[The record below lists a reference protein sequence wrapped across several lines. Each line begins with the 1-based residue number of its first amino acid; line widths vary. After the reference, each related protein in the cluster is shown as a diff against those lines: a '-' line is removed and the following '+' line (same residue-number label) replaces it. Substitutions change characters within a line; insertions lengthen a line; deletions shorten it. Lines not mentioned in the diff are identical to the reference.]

1 MNKHSFKDI
10 SAVALKKLGKGNYQ
24 VDSIFHVSSYYVVQ
38 YTIKGNK
45 KTIDNPFIKVSYP
58 PKPGSQPIVSFVA
71 PPMDFAGWKRRI
83 ELKEK

>member
-1 MNKHSFKDI
+1 MNKHSFEDI
-10 SAVALKKLGKGNYQ
+10 SAVALKKLGNDKCRVGA
-24 VDSIFHVSSYYVVQ
+24 IFHVGSYYVVQ

-45 KTIDNPFIKVSYP
+45 KPIDNPFIKVSYP
-58 PKPGSQPIVSFVA
+58 PKPGSQPIVSFFA